1 VSPTGP
7 AFPTFAAGD
16 LLAQRFRVVG
26 FLGAGA
32 VGEVYEAEDEA
43 LGGRVAIKA
52 LRPELVAD
60 ADAVARLHREVHL
73 TRVVTHPNV
82 CRTYDG
88 FVDAA
93 GRPFLTME
101 LLDGEPLDAHLERCG
116 RLPPAEALD
125 VLRQIADGLAA
136 AHAAGVVHRDLKT
149 GNVFLVGEGDERRV
163 VVTDFGLAHS
173 ALASSA
179 SISRTGELVGS
190 PAYMAPE
197 QVRGEPVGPAT
208 DVYALGIVAYELVTG
223 ELPFRGES
231 GFVTAI
237 KRLTE
242 PPPPPRRL
250 VPELPPVW
258 DEAVLRCL
266 AADPSDRFADPRE
279 LPRALA
285 RTAGEE
291 RAAIGGRIRPGP
303 AKEPSPLRRRL
314 AGAAAAGLV
323 LAAVAGASGWTAWRS
338 ERAPEAEASA
348 SAVGPGAVAGGGPQG
363 ARGAARVPRPQPP
376 AGGAGHAAP
385 PAGKAP
391 VAHDPAA
398 APDPAAEAPSAQAI
412 EGTAAAR
419 PAGPPSDPTDSS
431 TPPGGAPASVE
442 PAAAISAAAGNEHF
456 RGGRIAEARAA
467 YEEALA
473 AWPPGG
479 DPAGRAGLINNLG
492 NTFAIEGRLEEATPY
507 YRESL
512 AMRRRLDDQSQVS
525 RALEGLGRHLFSL
538 GDLVEARR
546 SFEEALVLAR
556 RGGREGEAARLLVNL
571 AAVLRQAGDH
581 EQAERVLRA
590 AVDLYR
596 ELDVPVRVA
605 ATERTLGDLLRLRG
619 RLSEAVGL
627 LERALAAALE
637 HGDQA
642 GEAAAR
648 GTLARTLHA
657 LGRPGAEE
665 SLAQSE
671 ELWRARSSRAARART
686 AINAAAWSLEAGA
699 TAAARARL
707 APALAELEEIG
718 GSQGLHEALGVLS
731 DLHRQEGDGEAARA
745 AAERSLALA
754 RQLGLP
760 VAQAHGLLRLARL
773 ALDDGMPVEAI
784 ALARSAAVDLESAGW
799 IDDARLAGLLLA
811 ESRLASGDA
820 AGARRDLAASG
831 AAGSEAVRVRWRAEL
846 LAARLAVAAGE
857 PAAAELARLEAEASR
872 RGWRP
877 FADEAAAAAAAVELA
892 AR

>member
-1 VSPTGP
+1 VSPPGT
-7 AFPTFAAGD
+7 AVPTFADGD
-16 LLAQRFRVVG
+16 LLAERFRVVR

-60 ADAVARLHREVHL
+60 ADAGARLHRELHL
-73 TRVVTHPNV
+73 TRAVTHPNV

-88 FVDAA
+88 FVDTA
-93 GRPFLTME
+93 GRLFLTME

-116 RLPPAEALD
+116 RLPPAEACE

-149 GNVFLVGEGDERRV
+149 GNVLLVGEGVERRV

-173 ALASSA
+173 ALAGGA
-179 SISRTGELVGS
+179 SISRTGELLGS

-223 ELPFRGES
+223 ELPFRGET
-231 GFVTAI
+231 GFVTAV

-250 VPELPPVW
+250 VPELPPTW

-266 AADPSDRFADPRE
+266 AADPAGRFADPRE
-279 LPRALA
+279 LPRSLA
-285 RTAGEE
+285 RTGREE
-291 RAAIGGRIRPGP
+291 RAEVGGKGRPGP
-303 AKEPSPLRRRL
+303 AKRPSSVRRRL

-323 LAAVAGASGWTAWRS
+323 LAVVAGALGWNAWRS
-338 ERAPEAEASA
+338 DRAPEAEAGA
-348 SAVGPGAVAGGGPQG
+348 SAVGSGAVAGGGPQG
-363 ARGAARVPRPQPP
+363 ARGAAPAARPRPP

-385 PAGKAP
+385 PAEKAP
-391 VAHDPAA
+391 AAHDPAA
-398 APDPAAEAPSAQAI
+398 AFDPAAE
-412 EGTAAAR
+412 
-419 PAGPPSDPTDSS
+419 
-431 TPPGGAPASVE
+431 
-442 PAAAISAAAGNEHF
+442 PAAALSADAGNEHF

-479 DPAGRAGLINNLG
+479 DPAGRAKLINNLG

-512 AMRRRLDDQSQVS
+512 AMRRRLDDESQVS
-525 RALEGLGRHLFSL
+525 RALEGFGRHLFRL

-556 RGGREGEAARLLVNL
+556 RGGREGEAARLLVSL

-581 EQAERVLRA
+581 EQAERALRA
-590 AVDLYR
+590 AGDLYR
-596 ELDVPVRVA
+596 ELDEPVRVA
-605 ATERTLGDLLRLRG
+605 ATERSLGELLRLRG
-619 RLSEAVGL
+619 RLSEAVDL
-627 LERALAAALE
+627 LERSLAAALE

-642 GEAAAR
+642 GEAATR

-657 LGRPGAEE
+657 LGRSGAEE
-665 SLAQSE
+665 SLARSE
-671 ELWRARSSRAARART
+671 ELWRAQGSRAPRVRT
-686 AINAAAWSLEAGA
+686 AIDAAVWSLEEGA
-699 TAAARARL
+699 TEEARTL
-707 APALAELEEIG
+707 LMPALAELEEIG
-718 GSQGLHEALGVLS
+718 GGEGLHEALQVLC
-731 DLHRQEGDGEAARA
+731 DLHRQEGDAAAARA
-745 AAERSLALA
+745 AAERSLALS

-760 VAQAHGLLRLARL
+760 AAQAHGLLRLAQL
-773 ALDDGMPVEAI
+773 ALDDGLPVEAI

-820 AGARRDLAASG
+820 AGARRELAASG
-831 AAGSEAVRVRWRAEL
+831 AAVSEAVRVRWRAEL

-857 PAAAELARLEAEASR
+857 PAAAELARLEAEASQ

-877 FADEAAAAAAAVELA
+877 LAGEAAAAAAAVELA